1 MGLFDNLFSSKNLA
15 QQSLAYR
22 PGSEQEAWVA
32 ILCACM
38 SVDGDFSDIEINDMA
53 RMLVFKNKFQDVD
66 IASHFKLATQA
77 KMRVGFFS
85 LVESSAPMV
94 SEDDRPTLLA
104 VATDLVLSDGVLTDK
119 EKELIEF
126 LAKQLNIEEQT
137 AMKIIEVIL
146 LKNKDNRVLV
156 G

>member
-38 SVDGDFSDIEINDMA
+38 SVDGDVSDIEINDMA